1 MARDQPHAL
10 LPRVLAAPAVDL
22 LRARVVE
29 LAVVAE
35 AGRAGVRPVVAEAGQ
50 RPGELAHVA
59 LGVAAAGAEAEQLLQ
74 LTRVVLVDVPVVVL
88 GPVEPQQHRRV
99 LGDVERELLE
109 VAERVP
115 AQQRV
120 LAQHQLLRDAGLRG
134 REPVVPDERHP
145 LDERRLRAHHPVQPP
160 QVVVAPRVLGR
171 ERPAVDAAGPA
182 RRAASTPAASATGRH
197 RAARAWRAPRP
208 ARAPARSP
216 RATAAAPPALR
227 RRRPDTTTSPR

>member
-1 MARDQPHAL
+1 MTGDHPHAV
-10 LPRVLAAPAVDL
+10 LPGVLAAPAVDL

-35 AGRAGVRPVVAEAGQ
+35 AGRPGVRPVVAEAGQ
-50 RPGELAHVA
+50 RPRQLAHVA
-59 LGVAAAGAEAEQLLQ
+59 LAVAAPGAQAEQLLQ
-74 LTRVVLVDVPVVVL
+74 LTRVVLVDVPAVVL

-99 LGDVERELLE
+99 LGDVEREPLE

-134 REPVVPDERHP
+134 REPVVPHERHP

-171 ERPAVDAAGPA
+171 EPAAFDLRGRPDEVAFEGRVSDWTAPSSPSFASSAACPGAGPKPA
-182 RRAASTPAASATGRH
+182 RHSSRAAWSSPK
-197 RAARAWRAPRP
+197 APR
-208 ARAPARSP
+208 
-216 RATAAAPPALR
+216 
-227 RRRPDTTTSPR
+227 